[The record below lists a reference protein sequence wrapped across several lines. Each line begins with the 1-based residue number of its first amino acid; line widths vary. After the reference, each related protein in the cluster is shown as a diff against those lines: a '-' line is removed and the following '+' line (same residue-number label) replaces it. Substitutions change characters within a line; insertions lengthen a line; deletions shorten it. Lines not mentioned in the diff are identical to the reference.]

1 MKYNR
6 NNSKKKYSHLKY
18 QPINQKYYFFGGKIR
33 TLDQKIIFV
42 FSKKGRNRWPGIRL
56 TFFFKKSTLG

>member
-33 TLDQKIIFV
+33 TLKT
-42 FSKKGRNRWPGIRL
+42 KKL
-56 TFFFKKSTLG
+56 YLFFRKKEGTVDRT

>member
-33 TLDQKIIFV
+33 TLPKNYICF
-42 FSKKGRNRWPGIRL
+42 FEKRKEPL
-56 TFFFKKSTLG
+56 TGHKVNFFF

>member
-42 FSKKGRNRWPGIRL
+42 FSKKGRNR
-56 TFFFKKSTLG
+56 